1 MAKTM
6 KVISVFI
13 LAVALLFPAI
23 SMGAAQAASFSDD
36 GLTFDLSKQQVNNG
50 IVDIVD
56 NQQIIQE
63 NLIKDLKI
71 PTKPISSC
79 SVIVSEGQ
87 VTEKVGPISEL
98 KNLPVQ
104 EVRTGIVDI
113 VDNQQIIQENQIKDL
128 KIPTKPISSCSV
140 IVSEGQVTEKVGPIS
155 ELKNLP
161 VQEVRTGI
169 VDIVDNQQIIQENQ
183 IKDLKIPT
191 KPISSGS
198 VIVSEEQAAEKAGQ
212 ISVRSTYPL
221 NGSLAPNKYRAWT
234 FWRNVGQTSNFS
246 CSWSPAV
253 TIGAG
258 LLDGNGNWI
267 FFNYFTGSCN
277 LNASFA
283 QSGNYSWAL
292 CNTSSSTITYNG
304 SFTY

>member
-1 MAKTM
+1 MGKT
-6 KVISVFI
+6 KKILSVVF
-13 LAVALLFPAI
+13 LAVALLIPVL
-23 SMGAAQAASFSDD
+23 SSGSAQAASFSSDG
-36 GLTFDLSKQQVNNG
+36 GLTFDLSELQNLPVQGVRTG
-50 IVDIVD
+50 IVAIVD
-56 NQQIIQE
+56 NQQTIQE
-63 NLIKDLKI
+63 NL
-71 PTKPISSC
+71 
-79 SVIVSEGQ
+79 
-87 VTEKVGPISEL
+87 
-98 KNLPVQ
+98 
-104 EVRTGIVDI
+104 
-113 VDNQQIIQENQIKDL
+113 
-128 KIPTKPISSCSV
+128 
-140 IVSEGQVTEKVGPIS
+140 
-155 ELKNLP
+155 
-161 VQEVRTGI
+161 
-169 VDIVDNQQIIQENQ
+169 

-221 NGSLAPNKYRAWT
+221 NGSLAPNKYRSWT
-234 FWRNVGQTSNFS
+234 FWRNAGQTSNFS

-277 LNASFA
+277 MNASFA

-292 CNTSSSTITYNG
+292 CNTSSNTITYNG